1 MMETLFRDTPALI
14 IPVVAL
20 LGVTIVF
27 TTWIYLHY
35 TTSTRLREMEL
46 AFKQDMIQRGYS
58 PDQVEQVMQA
68 SSAVEVIRA

>member
-20 LGVTIVF
+20 LGLTIVF

-35 TTSTRLREMEL
+35 MTSSRIRELEL
-46 AFKQDMIQRGYS
+46 AVKQDMIQRGFS

-68 SSAVEVIRA
+68 GSMAEVVRA